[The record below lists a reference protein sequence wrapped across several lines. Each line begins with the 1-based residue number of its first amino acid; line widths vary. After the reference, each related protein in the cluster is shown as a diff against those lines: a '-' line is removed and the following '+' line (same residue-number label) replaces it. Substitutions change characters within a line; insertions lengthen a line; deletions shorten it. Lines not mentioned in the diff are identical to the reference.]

1 MSKTK
6 NTVKYIYLTKFD
18 SETLTFTTQR
28 LEVSR
33 EYSRYISLADG
44 SRINTEDIS
53 DLAVKNSTVC
63 RYVGHNWQSVPKAY
77 GDLLDNGCTYS
88 IKPLS
93 KAVKDRVCDERLL
106 DVASSIDRHEQEIK
120 RYTSLI
126 ADEEKDLAKDKAL
139 FAKLKAIHCK

>member
-44 SRINTEDIS
+44 SRINTEDLA
-53 DLAVKNSTVC
+53 DLSAKGNTC
-63 RYVGHNWQSVPKAY
+63 YRYVGNKYQAVPKVY
-77 GDLLDNGCTYS
+77 NDLLDHGYTYS
-88 IKPLS
+88 IKPIS
-93 KAVKDRVCDERLL
+93 KAVKDRICDERIL
-106 DVASSIDRHEQEIK
+106 DVASSIDRHEQEIE
-120 RYTSLI
+120 RYTSLK
-126 ADEEKDLAKDKAL
+126 ADEEKSLAKDKAL
-139 FAKLKAIHCK
+139 FAKLRAIHCK

>member
-18 SETLTFTTQR
+18 SDTLTFTTQR

-33 EYSRYISLADG
+33 EYSRYISLVDG

-53 DLAVKNSTVC
+53 DLNAKNSTVC
-63 RYVGHNWQSVPKAY
+63 RYVGSKWQSVPKAY
-77 GDLLDNGCTYS
+77 GDLLDNGYTYS

-93 KAVKDRVCDERLL
+93 KDVKDRICDERLL

-120 RYTSLI
+120 RHTSLI
-126 ADEEKDLAKDKAL
+126 ADEEKSLAKDKAL